1 MEGVSLR
8 LIAPLVT
15 PYTDD
20 GSTISEIRLARLMRR
35 YREGGLEGVVVGSD
49 AGEFASLSLAE
60 RKRLLEWVMRDSGDM
75 AIYVNVTAQTT
86 AIAIDICQDAA
97 ANGGN
102 GAILCPPMVG
112 HLTVEEARNYLNVVR
127 RHGNLG
133 VGWIDPMGVLQEA
146 SSTGIDSVAVKCAEP
161 LADHDLGQFS
171 VTPHGANWECWTP
184 SGVIHP
190 AAIFGREKGEIIL
203 EKWPAMKP
211 VLEAVIRH
219 SGVARVGK
227 YIVEAM
233 GIEVGPLRGPFMPL
247 NSAGR
252 EVVDHILSAI

>member
-1 MEGVSLR
+1 MR

-102 GAILCPPMVG
+102 GAILSLGAGAVALARRERPP
-112 HLTVEEARNYLNVVR
+112 ARDAPAADR
-127 RHGNLG
+127 RH
-133 VGWIDPMGVLQEA
+133 D
-146 SSTGIDSVAVKCAEP
+146 AEP
-161 LADHDLGQFS
+161 APDGPRQQ
-171 VTPHGANWECWTP
+171 
-184 SGVIHP
+184 I
-190 AAIFGREKGEIIL
+190 GR
-203 EKWPAMKP
+203 AH
-211 VLEAVIRH
+211 V
-219 SGVARVGK
+219 
-227 YIVEAM
+227 
-233 GIEVGPLRGPFMPL
+233 
-247 NSAGR
+247 
-252 EVVDHILSAI
+252 